1 MHFTALLSLYAKEH
15 PDHLRQSLASL
26 AAQTQPAAEI
36 LIVLD
41 GAITPALEAVLAEF
55 AGRLPLN
62 IIRLPEN
69 VGLGRALN
77 HGVQH
82 ARHEWIFRMD
92 TDDIAAPTRFADQC
106 AYLAAHPQ
114 TALLGGQIAEF
125 ANTPGQSHAS
135 RQVPQ
140 TQPEILAYA
149 KKRNPFNHM
158 TVAYKKT
165 AVQQAGGYQHH
176 LYMEDYNLW
185 LRMLAQ
191 GATAANLPQTLVH
204 ARTGNAMLQRRRGR
218 AYIKSEWQLMR
229 LKHRLRFQAALPAGA
244 QQHRPARSAHQPVSA
259 RSQTA
264 RSIANHH
271 PQPYSGSLKTRLQ
284 TAAQPKPQKAYPI
297 RPFLRPPPIC

>member
-1 MHFTALLSLYAKEH
+1 MNFTALLSLYIKES

-55 AGRLPLN
+55 ADRLPLN

-125 ANTPGQSHAS
+125 ATTPGQSHAS

-158 TVAYKKT
+158 TVAYRKSSLHR
-165 AVQQAGGYQHH
+165 VGGYQHH
-176 LYMEDYNLW
+176 LWMEDYNLW
-185 LRMLAQ
+185 LRMLAAGMQ
-191 GATAANLPQTLVH
+191 CANLPQILVY
-204 ARTGNAMLQRRRGR
+204 ARTGRSMIGRRKGWQ
-218 AYIKSEWQLMR
+218 YIRSEWQLYR
-229 LKHRLRFQAALPAGA
+229 LKRRLALQTPPAAFVCFAQRALPRLLPSALLQSLYNRLRRNP
-244 QQHRPARSAHQPVSA
+244 
-259 RSQTA
+259 
-264 RSIANHH
+264 
-271 PQPYSGSLKTRLQ
+271 
-284 TAAQPKPQKAYPI
+284 
-297 RPFLRPPPIC
+297 

>member
-55 AGRLPLN
+55 VGRLPLN
-62 IIRLPEN
+62 IIRLPKN

-140 TQPEILAYA
+140 TQPEI
-149 KKRNPFNHM
+149 P
-158 TVAYKKT
+158 
-165 AVQQAGGYQHH
+165 
-176 LYMEDYNLW
+176 
-185 LRMLAQ
+185 
-191 GATAANLPQTLVH
+191 
-204 ARTGNAMLQRRRGR
+204 
-218 AYIKSEWQLMR
+218 
-229 LKHRLRFQAALPAGA
+229 FQAETFAKPAICGA
-244 QQHRPARSAHQPVSA
+244 SVARRCCQPIKPCWITIWQRAV
-259 RSQTA
+259 
-264 RSIANHH
+264 
-271 PQPYSGSLKTRLQ
+271 
-284 TAAQPKPQKAYPI
+284 AA
-297 RPFLRPPPIC
+297 PF

>member
-125 ANTPGQSHAS
+125 ADTPAQSHAS

-191 GATAANLPQTLVH
+191 GTAAANLPQTLVH
-204 ARTGNAMLQRRRGR
+204 ARAGNAMLQRRRGW
-218 AYIKSEWQLMR
+218 AYVRSEWQLMQ
-229 LKHRLRFQAALPAGA
+229 LKRQLRFQAALPALA
-244 QQHRPARSAHQPVSA
+244 TFLLRSLPRLLPAKWLGKIYA
-259 RSQTA
+259 
-264 RSIANHH
+264 
-271 PQPYSGSLKTRLQ
+271 K
-284 TAAQPKPQKAYPI
+284 
-297 RPFLRPPPIC
+297 LRT

>member
-77 HGVQH
+77 HGMQH

-125 ANTPGQSHAS
+125 ATTPSQSHAS

-218 AYIKSEWQLMR
+218 AYVQSEWQLMQ
-229 LKHRLRFQAALPAGA
+229 LKRQLRFQAALPAFA
-244 QQHRPARSAHQPVSA
+244 TFVLRSLPRLLPAKWLGKVYA
-259 RSQTA
+259 
-264 RSIANHH
+264 
-271 PQPYSGSLKTRLQ
+271 K
-284 TAAQPKPQKAYPI
+284 
-297 RPFLRPPPIC
+297 LRT

>member
-1 MHFTALLSLYAKEH
+1 
-15 PDHLRQSLASL
+15 
-26 AAQTQPAAEI
+26 
-36 LIVLD
+36 
-41 GAITPALEAVLAEF
+41 
-55 AGRLPLN
+55 
-62 IIRLPEN
+62 
-69 VGLGRALN
+69 
-77 HGVQH
+77 
-82 ARHEWIFRMD
+82 MD

-229 LKHRLRFQAALPAGA
+229 LKHRLRFQAALPALA
-244 QQHRPARSAHQPVSA
+244 IFLLRSLPRLLPAKWLGKVYA
-259 RSQTA
+259 
-264 RSIANHH
+264 
-271 PQPYSGSLKTRLQ
+271 K
-284 TAAQPKPQKAYPI
+284 
-297 RPFLRPPPIC
+297 LRT